1 MKYLSRNTHSKT
13 GKTYIDSEDIKSQKY
28 NKQTIQKA
36 IGWLREQPQDLT
48 GHITDVNL
56 AVRLYLNSQKKE
68 KKNKSSFAEELRKFS
83 GIKKNS
89 QKNRNIISETL
100 EPDSP
105 VLSTS
110 IAVNPSSSFVK
121 SQGVSESLCSKDS
134 VCNEEE
140 ALASTTILSINS
152 SVAEERAAQQKPL
165 SKRLKNGSVSLKR
178 ETVLKERE
186 EENPYFL
193 LDIKS
198 KEALEKAQSQ
208 LNIPAREALKVL
220 IQLGYH
226 SLETLL
232 NRR

>member
-1 MKYLSRNTHSKT
+1 MKHLGRNIHSKT
-13 GKTYIDSEDIKSQKY
+13 GKTYIDSENIKFQKY
-28 NKQTIQKA
+28 NRQTIQKA
-36 IGWLREQPQDLT
+36 IGWLKKQPQDLT

-68 KKNKSSFAEELRKFS
+68 KKNNSSFAEELRKLS
-83 GIKKNS
+83 GIKKDS
-89 QKNRNIISETL
+89 QKNWNIISETF

-121 SQGVSESLCSKDS
+121 SPEASESLCSKDS
-134 VCNEEE
+134 VCNE
-140 ALASTTILSINS
+140 ASASTTILSINS
-152 SVAEERAAQQKPL
+152 SVAEERSVHQKPL

-186 EENPYFL
+186 EENLYFL

-198 KEALEKAQSQ
+198 KEAVQKAQSQ

-226 SLETLL
+226 SLETLF

>member
-1 MKYLSRNTHSKT
+1 MKYLSRNIHSKT
-13 GKTYIDSEDIKSQKY
+13 GKTYIDSENIKFQKY
-28 NKQTIQKA
+28 NRQTIQKA
-36 IGWLREQPQDLT
+36 IGWLKEQPQDLT

-68 KKNKSSFAEELRKFS
+68 KKNNSSFAEELRKFS

-100 EPDSP
+100 KPDSP

-134 VCNEEE
+134 VCNEETS
-140 ALASTTILSINS
+140 ASTTILSINS